1 MTAGNPELFDHGEG
15 SEGPEE
21 DAPSPFFQLVAA
33 AEDVLRGGKI
43 GRPRGARNRK
53 SEAFE
58 KWYFAKGYKD
68 PAQFLGEL
76 ITADPIAL
84 GQAIGGATRLE
95 VLNLQKAA
103 AAELMP
109 YLHGKKPID
118 VNVTGELLPTLIIAA
133 GTNQLDQAQQIRDQR
148 ALSIGSPI
156 VESEASEIKD
166 LEGDK

>member
-1 MTAGNPELFDHGEG
+1 VTAGNPELFDDGEG
-15 SEGPEE
+15 SEGPEQ

-33 AEDVLRGGKI
+33 AEEVLAGKI

-76 ITADPIAL
+76 VTADPIAL
-84 GQAIGGATRLE
+84 GNAIGGATRLE

-156 VESEASEIKD
+156 VEAEANEIND
-166 LEGDK
+166 LKGMG